1 MRQLK
6 LTPVFIIIVM
16 LFSTC
21 SSADK
26 CSDNGNYNIEY
37 YSGGGFTGMEKGIIV
52 KCDGKAITWSR
63 LPGQHREF
71 KDTLKLSDSKIK
83 AFNKLLEDPVL
94 MSYKNDFTG
103 NYTTH
108 LNIIKNDKINKIS
121 FNSADIPSGI
131 PDAVKNMIEELKS
144 INNK

>member
-21 SSADK
+21 SSVDK

-37 YSGGGFTGMEKGIIV
+37 YSGGGFTGIEKGIIV
-52 KCDGKAITWSR
+52 KCNGTALTFTR
-63 LPGQHREF
+63 LPGQHREY
-71 KDTLKLSDSKIK
+71 KDTLNLSEDRIK
-83 AFNKLLEDPVL
+83 AFNKLIADPEL
-94 MSYKNDFTG
+94 MSFNNEYKG

-121 FNSADIPSGI
+121 FNAAEIPNTI
-131 PDAVKNMIEELKS
+131 PDAVRNLIEEIKT
-144 INNK
+144 IYK